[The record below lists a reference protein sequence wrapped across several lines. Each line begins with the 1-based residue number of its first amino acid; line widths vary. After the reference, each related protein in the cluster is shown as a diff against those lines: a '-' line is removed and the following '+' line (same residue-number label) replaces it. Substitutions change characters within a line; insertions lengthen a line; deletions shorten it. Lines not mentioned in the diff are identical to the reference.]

1 MTGADGIG
9 PQRSRAAMAAVG
21 LTLLL
26 LTGAC
31 ASPFERPAPLD
42 DGPLRARAVTKTD
55 DGIRVSAAVPSR
67 DESRSIF
74 GVDLDQRGIQPL
86 WLEIENGS
94 ERSVY
99 FLPTGLDP
107 EYFAPLEVAFLYGGP
122 FHDEGKAALAAHLEA
137 LSFDSRSPILPGE
150 TVTGFVYV
158 NRADPSMMVQVDLIG
173 REWSDSIGLV
183 VPVPGTEAAQ
193 QRMAALRGLYTESD
207 VVEIDD
213 EPALRSA
220 LEELPCCAADQTGAR
235 SLPLN
240 VVLIG
245 KLDEWG
251 PAFVGRNYRYA
262 PASPWHAFGRMQDL
276 SGHRISRW
284 VAPQPHT
291 LRVWLTPLRYQGKPI
306 WVGQVSTAPGRAI
319 CGVRRGNAAHRAR
332 RGRCPQRYR
341 AGSAL
346 FAGASQSRLRERGGE
361 RKRRGAPADVRCR
374 VLSYRRLARR
384 DVVRPPPGRAL
395 ADPVLRLGADRRPS
409 RTDNRGFNRA
419 VACGLPGHSQRRRQ

>member
-1 MTGADGIG
+1 MTGAEGIG
-9 PQRSRAAMAAVG
+9 PRLSRAAMAAVA
-21 LTLLL
+21 LALLL
-26 LTGAC
+26 LTAAC
-31 ASPFERPAPLD
+31 ASPFERPVPVD
-42 DGPLRARAVTKTD
+42 HEPLRARAVTKTD
-55 DGIRVSAAVPSR
+55 DGIRVSAAVPSA

-94 ERSVY
+94 ERSFY

-107 EYFAPLEVAFLYGGP
+107 EYFAPLEVAFLYQGP
-122 FHDEGKAALAAHLEA
+122 FHDEGKAALSEHLEA

-150 TVTGFVYV
+150 TVSGFVYA
-158 NRADPSMMVQVDLIG
+158 NRADPSMIVNVDLIG

-193 QRMAALRGLYTESD
+193 QRMAALSGLYTESD

-240 VVLIG
+240 LVVIG

-276 SGHRISRW
+276 SGRKISRW

-291 LRVWLTPLRYQGKPI
+291 LRFWLTPLRYQDKPI
-306 WVGQVSTAPGRAI
+306 WVGQVSTGLSGRF
-319 CGVRRGNAAHRAR
+319 AAAGEGTQRIEPDVDEAR
-332 RGRCPQRYR
+332 NDVVQDLLYSQALAKIGFVKG
-341 AGSAL
+341 AGSA
-346 FAGASQSRLRERGGE
+346 GAAAPGQTPDGSSYHTDGLRAVLVFGGNAVSLAEVDFFDWERLV
-361 RKRRGAPADVRCR
+361 DH
-374 VLSYRRLARR
+374 YRRR
-384 DVVRPPPGRAL
+384 
-395 ADPVLRLGADRRPS
+395 
-409 RTDNRGFNRA
+409 
-419 VACGLPGHSQRRRQ
+419 VATSEMR

>member
-1 MTGADGIG
+1 MISADGIG
-9 PQRSRAAMAAVG
+9 PQLSRAAMAALG
-21 LTLLL
+21 LALLL

-55 DGIRVSAAVPSR
+55 DGIRVSAAVPSGG
-67 DESRSIF
+67 ESRSIF
-74 GVDLDQRGIQPL
+74 GVDLDQRGIQSL

-122 FHDEGKAALAAHLEA
+122 FHDEGKAALAEHLEA
-137 LSFDSRSPILPGE
+137 LSFDSRSPIAPGE
-150 TVTGFVYV
+150 TVSGFVYA

-193 QRMAALRGLYTESD
+193 QRMAALSGLYTEAD

-213 EPALRSA
+213 EPTLRTA
-220 LEELPCCAADQTGAR
+220 LEGLPCCAADQTGAR

-251 PAFVGRNYRYA
+251 PAFVRRNYRYA
-262 PASPWHAFGRMQDL
+262 PASPWHALGRMQDL
-276 SGHRISRW
+276 SGHKFSRW
-284 VAPQPHT
+284 VTPQPHT
-291 LRVWLTPLRYQGKPI
+291 LRLWLTPLRYQDKPI
-306 WVGQVSTAPGRAI
+306 WVGQVSTDLGGRFAASGEGTERIEPDVDEARNDVVQDLLYSQALSKIGFVKGAGSVSAAEPGRTPDGSSYHTDGLRAVLAF
-319 CGVRRGNAAHRAR
+319 GGNAVSLAEVD
-332 RGRCPQRYR
+332 
-341 AGSAL
+341 
-346 FAGASQSRLRERGGE
+346 FFDWERLV
-361 RKRRGAPADVRCR
+361 DH
-374 VLSYRRLARR
+374 YRRQ
-384 DVVRPPPGRAL
+384 
-395 ADPVLRLGADRRPS
+395 
-409 RTDNRGFNRA
+409 
-419 VACGLPGHSQRRRQ
+419 VATSEMR

>member
-1 MTGADGIG
+1 MTGAEGIG
-9 PQRSRAAMAAVG
+9 RQRSRAAMAAVG
-21 LTLLL
+21 LALLL

-31 ASPFERPAPLD
+31 ASSFERPAPVD
-42 DGPLRARAVTKTD
+42 DGPLRARAVTRTD
-55 DGIRVSAAVPSR
+55 DGIRVSAAVPSA

-74 GVDLDQRGIQPL
+74 GVDLDQRGIQAL

-94 ERSVY
+94 ERSFY

-107 EYFAPLEVAFLYGGP
+107 EYFAPLEVAFLYQGP
-122 FHDEGKAALAAHLEA
+122 FHDEGKAALAEHLEA

-150 TVTGFVYV
+150 TVSGFVYA

-193 QRMAALRGLYTESD
+193 QRMAALRGLYAESD

-240 VVLIG
+240 LVVIG

-276 SGHRISRW
+276 SGRKISRW

-291 LRVWLTPLRYQGKPI
+291 LRLWLTPLRYQGTPI
-306 WVGQVSTAPGRAI
+306 WVGQVSTGLGGRFAAS
-319 CGVRRGNAAHRAR
+319 GEETRRIEPDVDEAR
-332 RGRCPQRYR
+332 NDVVQDLLYSQALAKIGFVKG
-341 AGSAL
+341 AGSA
-346 FAGASQSRLRERGGE
+346 GAAEPGQTPDGSSYHTDGLRAVLAFGGE
-361 RKRRGAPADVRCR
+361 AVSLAEVDFFDWE
-374 VLSYRRLARR
+374 RLVDHHGQTVDASIS
-384 DVVRPPPGRAL
+384 P
-395 ADPVLRLGADRRPS
+395 
-409 RTDNRGFNRA
+409 
-419 VACGLPGHSQRRRQ
+419 

>member
-1 MTGADGIG
+1 MTGAEGIG
-9 PQRSRAAMAAVG
+9 PQLSRVAMAAVA
-21 LTLLL
+21 LALLL

-31 ASPFERPAPLD
+31 ASPFERPAPVD
-42 DGPLRARAVTKTD
+42 DEPLRARAVTKTD
-55 DGIRVSAAVPSR
+55 DGIRVSAAVPSGE
-67 DESRSIF
+67 ESRSIF

-107 EYFAPLEVAFLYGGP
+107 EYFAPLEVAFLYQGP
-122 FHDEGKAALAAHLEA
+122 FHDEGKAALAEHLEA
-137 LSFDSRSPILPGE
+137 LSFDSRSPIAPGE
-150 TVTGFVYV
+150 TVSGFVYA
-158 NRADPSMMVQVDLIG
+158 NRADPSMMVNVDLIW

-193 QRMAALRGLYTESD
+193 QRMAALGGLYTESD

-220 LEELPCCAADQTGAR
+220 LEELPCCAADQTGGR

-240 VVLIG
+240 LVVIG
-245 KLDEWG
+245 NLDEWG

-276 SGHRISRW
+276 SGRKISRW

-291 LRVWLTPLRYQGKPI
+291 LRLWLTPLRYQGKPI
-306 WVGQVSTAPGRAI
+306 WVGQVSTGLGGRFAASEEGTQRIEHDVDEARNDVVQDLLYSQALAKIGFVKGAGSVRAAEPGQTLDGSSYHTDGLRAVLVF
-319 CGVRRGNAAHRAR
+319 GGNAVSLAEVD
-332 RGRCPQRYR
+332 
-341 AGSAL
+341 
-346 FAGASQSRLRERGGE
+346 FFDWERLVGGMT
-361 RKRRGAPADVRCR
+361 APMSPR
-374 VLSYRRLARR
+374 S
-384 DVVRPPPGRAL
+384 
-395 ADPVLRLGADRRPS
+395 
-409 RTDNRGFNRA
+409 
-419 VACGLPGHSQRRRQ
+419 

>member
-1 MTGADGIG
+1 MTGAAGIG
-9 PQRSRAAMAAVG
+9 AQLSKVAIALA
-21 LTLLL
+21 LLL
-26 LTGAC
+26 LTAAC
-31 ASPFERPAPLD
+31 ASPFQRPAPVD
-42 DGPLRARAVTKTD
+42 DEPLRARAVTKTD
-55 DGIRVSAAVPSR
+55 DGIRVSAAVPSG
-67 DESRSIF
+67 DEARSIF

-158 NRADPSMMVQVDLIG
+158 NRADPSMMVKVDLIG
-173 REWSDSIGLV
+173 PNWSDSIGLV

-220 LEELPCCAADQTGAR
+220 LEQLPCCAADQTGAE

-240 VVLIG
+240 AVLIG

-251 PAFVGRNYRYA
+251 SAFVGRNYRYA

-284 VAPQPHT
+284 VAPRPHT

-306 WVGQVSTAPGRAI
+306 WVGQVSTTLGGRFAAPGAET
-319 CGVRRGNAAHRAR
+319 RGIEPDVDEAR
-332 RGRCPQRYR
+332 NDVVQDLLYSQALTKVGFVKG
-341 AGSAL
+341 AGSPSAVQPGQTL
-346 FAGASQSRLRERGGE
+346 DGS
-361 RKRRGAPADVRCR
+361 
-374 VLSYRRLARR
+374 SYH
-384 DVVRPPPGRAL
+384 
-395 ADPVLRLGADRRPS
+395 
-409 RTDNRGFNRA
+409 TDGLRA
-419 VACGLPGHSQRRRQ
+419 VLVFGGKAVSLVEIDFFDWERLVDFKHMVASPRLH

>member
-1 MTGADGIG
+1 MISADGIG

-31 ASPFERPAPLD
+31 ASPFERPAPVD
-42 DGPLRARAVTKTD
+42 DAPLRARAVTKTD
-55 DGIRVSAAVPSR
+55 DGIRVSAAVPSG

-122 FHDEGKAALAAHLEA
+122 FHDVGKAALAEHLEA

-150 TVTGFVYV
+150 TVSGFVYV

-207 VVEIDD
+207 IVEIDD
-213 EPALRSA
+213 QPALRSA

-240 VVLIG
+240 LVLIG

-251 PAFVGRNYRYA
+251 PALVRRNYRYA
-262 PASPWHAFGRMQDL
+262 PASTWHAFGRMQDL

-291 LRVWLTPLRYQGKPI
+291 LRFWLTPLRYQGKPI
-306 WVGQVSTAPGRAI
+306 WVGQVSTRLGGRFAASGEETQRI
-319 CGVRRGNAAHRAR
+319 ERDVDEARNDIVQDLLYSQALTKVGFVKGAGRIGAAEPAQTPDGSSYHTDGLRAVLVFGGNAVSLAEVD
-332 RGRCPQRYR
+332 
-341 AGSAL
+341 
-346 FAGASQSRLRERGGE
+346 FFDWERLV
-361 RKRRGAPADVRCR
+361 DH
-374 VLSYRRLARR
+374 YRRHAATSERR
-384 DVVRPPPGRAL
+384 
-395 ADPVLRLGADRRPS
+395 
-409 RTDNRGFNRA
+409 
-419 VACGLPGHSQRRRQ
+419 

>member
-1 MTGADGIG
+1 MTRADGIG
-9 PQRSRAAMAAVG
+9 PRLSRAAMAAVG
-21 LTLLL
+21 LAL

-31 ASPFERPAPLD
+31 ASPFEKPAPFD

-55 DGIRVSAAVPSR
+55 DGIRVSAAVPSG

-122 FHDEGKAALAAHLEA
+122 FHDEGKAALAEHLEA
-137 LSFDSRSPILPGE
+137 LSFDSRSPIAPGE
-150 TVTGFVYV
+150 RVSGFVYA

-193 QRMAALRGLYTESD
+193 QRMAALSGLYIESEF
-207 VVEIDD
+207 VEIDD
-213 EPALRSA
+213 EPALRTA
-220 LEELPCCAADQTGAR
+220 LEGLPCCAADQTRAR

-240 VVLIG
+240 LVLIG
-245 KLDEWG
+245 ELDEWG
-251 PAFVGRNYRYA
+251 PAFVRRNYRYA
-262 PASPWHAFGRMQDL
+262 TASPWHAFGRMQDL
-276 SGHRISRW
+276 SGHKISRW

-291 LRVWLTPLRYQGKPI
+291 LRLWLTPLRYQGKPI
-306 WVGQVSTAPGRAI
+306 WVGQVSTVLGGRFAASGEGKRRIEPDVDEARNDVVQDLLYSQDLAKIGFVKGAGGLSAAEPGQTSDGWSYHTDGLRAVLVF
-319 CGVRRGNAAHRAR
+319 G
-332 RGRCPQRYR
+332 
-341 AGSAL
+341 GSAVSL
-346 FAGASQSRLRERGGE
+346 AEIDFFDWERLV
-361 RKRRGAPADVRCR
+361 DH
-374 VLSYRRLARR
+374 YRR
-384 DVVRPPPGRAL
+384 
-395 ADPVLRLGADRRPS
+395 
-409 RTDNRGFNRA
+409 
-419 VACGLPGHSQRRRQ
+419 

>member
-1 MTGADGIG
+1 MTGAEGIG
-9 PQRSRAAMAAVG
+9 PQLSRVAMAAVA
-21 LTLLL
+21 LALLL

-31 ASPFERPAPLD
+31 ASPFERPAPVD
-42 DGPLRARAVTKTD
+42 DEPLRARAVTKTD
-55 DGIRVSAAVPSR
+55 DDIRVSAAVPSGE
-67 DESRSIF
+67 ESRAIF

-122 FHDEGKAALAAHLEA
+122 FHDEGKAALSEHLEA

-150 TVTGFVYV
+150 TVSGFVYA
-158 NRADPSMMVQVDLIG
+158 NRADPSMMVNVDLIG

-220 LEELPCCAADQTGAR
+220 LEELPCCATDQTGVR

-240 VVLIG
+240 LVLIG
-245 KLDEWG
+245 RLDAPRRLPGGSE
-251 PAFVGRNYRYA
+251 A
-262 PASPWHAFGRMQDL
+262 PAQAGAHLPDQDRL
-276 SGHRISRW
+276 VL
-284 VAPQPHT
+284 VAKRRQPEPQ
-291 LRVWLTPLRYQGKPI
+291 RVRLGGNPAADLTP
-306 WVGQVSTAPGRAI
+306 
-319 CGVRRGNAAHRAR
+319 
-332 RGRCPQRYR
+332 
-341 AGSAL
+341 
-346 FAGASQSRLRERGGE
+346 
-361 RKRRGAPADVRCR
+361 
-374 VLSYRRLARR
+374 
-384 DVVRPPPGRAL
+384 
-395 ADPVLRLGADRRPS
+395 
-409 RTDNRGFNRA
+409 
-419 VACGLPGHSQRRRQ
+419 

>member
-1 MTGADGIG
+1 
-9 PQRSRAAMAAVG
+9 MAAFC
-21 LTLLL
+21 LALLI
-26 LTGAC
+26 GAC
-31 ASPFERPAPLD
+31 ASPFEKPAPFD
-42 DGPLRARAVTKTD
+42 DRSLRARAVSKTD
-55 DGIRVSAAVPSR
+55 AGIRVSAAVPSR

-94 ERSVY
+94 ERPFY

-107 EYFAPLEVAFLYGGP
+107 EYFAPLEVAFLYQGP
-122 FHDEGKAALAAHLEA
+122 FHDEGKAALAEHLEV
-137 LSFDSRSPILPGE
+137 LSFESRSPILPGE
-150 TVTGFVYV
+150 TVSGFVYA
-158 NRADPSMMVQVDLIG
+158 NRADPSVMVNVDLIG

-193 QRMAALRGLYTESD
+193 QRMAALSGLYTEAD

-240 VVLIG
+240 LVLIG

-276 SGHRISRW
+276 SGRKISRW

-291 LRVWLTPLRYQGKPI
+291 LRLWLTPLRYQGTPI
-306 WVGQVSTAPGRAI
+306 WVGQVSTGLGGRFAASGAGTQGIEPDVDEARNDVVQDLLYSQALAKVGFVKGAGRVSAAEPGQMPDGSPYRTDRLRAVLVF
-319 CGVRRGNAAHRAR
+319 GGKAVSLAEVDFFDWERLVDYY
-332 RGRCPQRYR
+332 PQRL
-341 AGSAL
+341 GSA
-346 FAGASQSRLRERGGE
+346 A
-361 RKRRGAPADVRCR
+361 AP
-374 VLSYRRLARR
+374 
-384 DVVRPPPGRAL
+384 
-395 ADPVLRLGADRRPS
+395 
-409 RTDNRGFNRA
+409 
-419 VACGLPGHSQRRRQ
+419 

>member
-1 MTGADGIG
+1 MISADGIG

-31 ASPFERPAPLD
+31 ASPFERPAPVD
-42 DGPLRARAVTKTD
+42 DAPLRARAVTKTD
-55 DGIRVSAAVPSR
+55 DGIRVSAAVPSG

-122 FHDEGKAALAAHLEA
+122 FHDVGKAALAEHLEA

-150 TVTGFVYV
+150 TVSGFVYV

-193 QRMAALRGLYTESD
+193 QRMAALRGLYTKSD
-207 VVEIDD
+207 IVEIDD
-213 EPALRSA
+213 QPALRSA

-240 VVLIG
+240 LVLIG

-251 PAFVGRNYRYA
+251 PALVRRNYRYA
-262 PASPWHAFGRMQDL
+262 PASTWHAFGRMQDL

-291 LRVWLTPLRYQGKPI
+291 LRFWLTPLRYQGKPI
-306 WVGQVSTAPGRAI
+306 WVGQVSTRLGGRFAASGEETQRI
-319 CGVRRGNAAHRAR
+319 ERDVDEARNDIVQDLLYSQALTKVGFVKGAGRIGAAEPAQTPDGSSYHTDGLRAVLVFGGNAVSLAEVD
-332 RGRCPQRYR
+332 
-341 AGSAL
+341 
-346 FAGASQSRLRERGGE
+346 FFDWERLV
-361 RKRRGAPADVRCR
+361 DH
-374 VLSYRRLARR
+374 YRRHAATSERR
-384 DVVRPPPGRAL
+384 
-395 ADPVLRLGADRRPS
+395 
-409 RTDNRGFNRA
+409 
-419 VACGLPGHSQRRRQ
+419 

>member
-1 MTGADGIG
+1 MTGAEGIG
-9 PQRSRAAMAAVG
+9 PQLSRAAMAAVG
-21 LTLLL
+21 LALLL

-31 ASPFERPAPLD
+31 ASTFERPAPFD
-42 DGPLRARAVTKTD
+42 DESLRARAVTRTD

-122 FHDEGKAALAAHLEA
+122 FRDEGKAALAEHLEA
-137 LSFDSRSPILPGE
+137 LSFDSRSPIAPGE
-150 TVTGFVYV
+150 TVSGFVYA
-158 NRADPSMMVQVDLIG
+158 NRAAPSMMVQVDLIG

-193 QRMAALRGLYTESD
+193 QRMAALSGLYTESD

-213 EPALRSA
+213 EPALHRA

-235 SLPLN
+235 GLPLN
-240 VVLIG
+240 LVLIG

-251 PAFVGRNYRYA
+251 PAFVRRNYRYA
-262 PASPWHAFGRMQDL
+262 PASPWYVFGRVQDL
-276 SGHRISRW
+276 SGHKVSRW
-284 VAPQPHT
+284 AAPEPHT
-291 LRVWLTPLRYQGKPI
+291 LRFWRTPLRYHGNPI
-306 WVGQVSTAPGRAI
+306 WVGQVSTSLGGRFAAAGEGTQRIEPGVDEARNDVVQDLLYSQALAKI
-319 CGVRRGNAAHRAR
+319 GFVKGAGSVSAAGPGQTPEGSSYHTDGLRTVLVFGGNAVSLAEVD
-332 RGRCPQRYR
+332 
-341 AGSAL
+341 
-346 FAGASQSRLRERGGE
+346 FFDWERLV
-361 RKRRGAPADVRCR
+361 DH
-374 VLSYRRLARR
+374 YRRQVATSERR
-384 DVVRPPPGRAL
+384 
-395 ADPVLRLGADRRPS
+395 
-409 RTDNRGFNRA
+409 
-419 VACGLPGHSQRRRQ
+419 

>member
-1 MTGADGIG
+1 MTGADGVG
-9 PQRSRAAMAAVG
+9 PKLSRAAMAAVG
-21 LTLLL
+21 LALLL

-31 ASPFERPAPLD
+31 ASPFERPVPVD
-42 DGPLRARAVTKTD
+42 DEPLRARAVTRTD
-55 DGIRVSAAVPSR
+55 AGIRVSAAAPSG

-94 ERSVY
+94 ERSFY

-107 EYFAPLEVAFLYGGP
+107 EYFAPLEVAFLYQGP
-122 FHDEGKAALAAHLEA
+122 FHDEGKAALAEHLEA
-137 LSFDSRSPILPGE
+137 LSLDSRSPIFPGE
-150 TVTGFVYV
+150 TVSGFVYA
-158 NRADPSMMVQVDLIG
+158 NRADPSMMVNIDLIG
-173 REWSDSIGLV
+173 REWSHSIGLV

-220 LEELPCCAADQTGAR
+220 LEELPCCAADQTGGR

-240 VVLIG
+240 LVVIG
-245 KLDEWG
+245 ELDEWG

-262 PASPWHAFGRMQDL
+262 PASPWHVFGRIQDL

-291 LRVWLTPLRYQGKPI
+291 LRLWLAPLRYQGTPI
-306 WVGQVSTAPGRAI
+306 WVGQVSTGLGGRFAASGEGTRRIAPD
-319 CGVRRGNAAHRAR
+319 VDEAR
-332 RGRCPQRYR
+332 NDVVQDLLYSQAVAKIGFVEG
-341 AGSAL
+341 AGSVSA
-346 FAGASQSRLRERGGE
+346 AEPGQTPEGS
-361 RKRRGAPADVRCR
+361 
-374 VLSYRRLARR
+374 SYH
-384 DVVRPPPGRAL
+384 
-395 ADPVLRLGADRRPS
+395 
-409 RTDNRGFNRA
+409 TDGLRA
-419 VACGLPGHSQRRRQ
+419 VLMFGDAAVSLAEVDFFDWERLVDHY